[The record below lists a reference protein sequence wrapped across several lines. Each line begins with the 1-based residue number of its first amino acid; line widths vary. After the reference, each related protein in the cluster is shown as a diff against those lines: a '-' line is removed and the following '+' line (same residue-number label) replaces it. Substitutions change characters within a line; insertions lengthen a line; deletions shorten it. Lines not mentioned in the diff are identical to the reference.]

1 MEFFVGACAS
11 FAGERGERR
20 AARGEMRSKSR
31 FSFKCAFFGS
41 LDVRLTDDEYLCVR
55 AEWTTERE
63 TKPRGGGVR
72 ESRGRD
78 GMGRGITPGGCQRG
92 GRRGGAFAGE
102 KTRDA
107 VTRRARGDAR
117 VFFNRRSETTEGVTK
132 DER

>member
-1 MEFFVGACAS
+1 M
-11 FAGERGERR
+11 
-20 AARGEMRSKSR
+20 
-31 FSFKCAFFGS
+31 
-41 LDVRLTDDEYLCVR
+41 
-55 AEWTTERE
+55 
-63 TKPRGGGVR
+63 R